1 MAVNCP
7 ICYEESDT
15 TNKCKSCPS
24 ACESCWKRYWSVS
37 VTTDGKCMFCVSDVD
52 NVAIEKF
59 KTWTSRV
66 GLDQKPHQ
74 IEGVEWCISRENGS
88 YCDGEMIP
96 TGEGKPGGIIAD
108 EMGLGKTILMIGLML
123 VNFRR
128 RTLIVVPPALLKQW
142 EGEIVRLTGHRPIV
156 YHGYKKS
163 KITTD
168 QFIAAP
174 IVLTTYGMVS
184 KKAKNPLMLV
194 KWDRLIFDEAHH
206 LRNQRNAHKMALLLN
221 GDIMWMLTGTPIQ
234 NDITDLTALWKML
247 KINVNF
253 TELYLGGGELLKR
266 LIQIYVLRRT
276 KADAGLE
283 LPDVIE
289 EVIRVE
295 WESESERDLCEELHS
310 ALEFSNSTFSQ
321 GVAAR
326 ELTRWKLAAMVRCR
340 QSCVKPQLLQVA
352 YMDIARDYFHDEEGL
367 RGCLEP
373 FLNNSKINAVVKK
386 IVDRK
391 DNGRKK
397 LIFSHYRGEI
407 DELKSQLEK
416 SGLCVAFFDGRVSNY
431 RREIVLTEDTADVLI
446 LQIKTAC
453 EGLNLQQFKEVYL
466 VTPHWNPAVEDQAI
480 ARCHRI
486 GQTENINVFRFLM
499 EDFGINTKNIDSYC
513 CDVQERKREF
523 LKILNH

>member
-1 MAVNCP
+1 MATECP
-7 ICYEESDT
+7 ICCEESKT
-15 TNKCKSCPS
+15 TKKCQSCPG
-24 ACESCWKRYWSVS
+24 ACESCWNKYWSVS
-37 VTTDGKCMFCVSDVD
+37 VATDGKCVFCPNDVTD
-52 NVAIEKF
+52 AAIEKF

-74 IEGVEWCISRENGS
+74 IEGVSWCITRENGS
-88 YCDGEMIP
+88 YCDGESIP

-123 VNFRR
+123 VNFRQR
-128 RTLIVVPPALLKQW
+128 SLIIVPPALLKQW
-142 EGEIVRLTGHRPIV
+142 EAEIERLTGHTPIV

-163 KITTD
+163 KITAE
-168 QFIAAP
+168 QFLAAP

-184 KKAKNPLMLV
+184 KKTKNPLMLV
-194 KWDRLIFDEAHH
+194 KWDRTIFDEAHH
-206 LRNQRNAHKMALLLN
+206 MRNQRNAHKMALRLKS
-221 GDIMWMLTGTPIQ
+221 DITWMLTGTPIQ
-234 NDITDLTALWKML
+234 NDITDLNALWKML
-247 KINVNF
+247 KININY
-253 TELYLGGGELLKR
+253 TELYLGSGELLKR
-266 LIQIYVLRRT
+266 LIRTYILRRT

-310 ALEFSNSTFSQ
+310 ALEFSNSKFSQ
-321 GVAAR
+321 SPAAE
-326 ELTRWKLAAMVRCR
+326 ELTHWKLAAMVRCR
-340 QSCVKPQLLQVA
+340 QSCVKPQLLQAA
-352 YMDIARDYFHDEEGL
+352 YMNIARDYCGEEEMSK
-367 RGCLEP
+367 CLEP
-373 FLNNSKINAVVKK
+373 FLNKSKINAVVKK

-407 DELKSQLEK
+407 DELKTQLEQ
-416 SGLCVAFFDGRVSNY
+416 SGLCVAFFDGRVSSY

-499 EDFGINTKNIDSYC
+499 EDFGIHTKNIDSYC
-513 CDVQERKREF
+513 RAVQERKRDF
-523 LKILNH
+523 LKFINN